1 MLSWKHPDLAVR
13 YEIIVDDEI
22 LELSISG
29 VYLADIPV
37 CITHAAS
44 P

>member
-1 MLSWKHPDLAVR
+1 MLSRKHPDLAVR
-13 YEIIVDDEI
+13 YQIIVDNEV
-22 LELSISG
+22 LELSVSS

-37 CITHAAS
+37 CITHATS